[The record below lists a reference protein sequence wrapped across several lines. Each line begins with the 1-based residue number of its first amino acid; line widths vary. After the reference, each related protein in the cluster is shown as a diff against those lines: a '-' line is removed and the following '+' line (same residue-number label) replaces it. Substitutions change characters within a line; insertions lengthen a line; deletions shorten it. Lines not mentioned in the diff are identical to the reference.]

1 MIFASPCCSL
11 NRSGRRS
18 EVNWTVL
25 LPRRIIRHC
34 VLDRISTWGLVCS
47 FSFSS
52 CSVFFVSSPLC
63 FEIFKKTV
71 HDDDPNPQPY
81 FLSLHPIYF
90 KSTSSGY
97 TADSD
102 GTKCYILRSTSPPPS
117 SLLSKQILKQI
128 LKTLC
133 CLYTIYSIAIDRPIY
148 YENDKSSP
156 SVCRSGQS
164 SWADASAQ
172 CRSNGD
178 DRLAVITFV
187 FLEFHIGCGILKLT

>member
-1 MIFASPCCSL
+1 MKRA
-11 NRSGRRS
+11 
-18 EVNWTVL
+18 
-25 LPRRIIRHC
+25 H
-34 VLDRISTWGLVCS
+34 
-47 FSFSS
+47 
-52 CSVFFVSSPLC
+52 
-63 FEIFKKTV
+63 
-71 HDDDPNPQPY
+71 DPNPQPY

-102 GTKCYILRSTSPPPS
+102 GTKCYILRSSSPPPS

-187 FLEFHIGCGILKLT
+187 ILEFLIGCGILKLTKEKLVRKKVSS

>member
-1 MIFASPCCSL
+1 MSA
-11 NRSGRRS
+11 
-18 EVNWTVL
+18 L
-25 LPRRIIRHC
+25 LC
-34 VLDRISTWGLVCS
+34 ALT
-47 FSFSS
+47 SS
-52 CSVFFVSSPLC
+52 
-63 FEIFKKTV
+63 TV
-71 HDDDPNPQPY
+71 HDDDASTCSKSAAIFLVAAPY
-81 FLSLHPIYF
+81 MYYT
-90 KSTSSGY
+90 STSSGY

-187 FLEFHIGCGILKLT
+187 ILEFLIGCGILKMT